1 MNRRYSRNV
10 NAISPGENDSLSHF
24 RVLVAGCGGIGG
36 FVIEELGRLGI
47 GHITAVDGD
56 VFDETNLNRQI
67 LSTPLVMGKSKS
79 AEAKMRM
86 SAVNPD
92 VAVKPLHM
100 MITEGN
106 CRDLVCG
113 HDLVIDALDNVACRL
128 VLEAACREE
137 NIPMIH
143 GAIAGWCGQ
152 VSVVFPGDDTL
163 KKLYPERAG
172 RDVHLNPGSPP
183 FTPAVIASIEVAETV
198 KVLLGRGNPLRNKLL
213 TIDLLLHDYEVI
225 SL

>member
-1 MNRRYSRNV
+1 MNRRYSRNLS
-10 NAISPGENDSLSHF
+10 AISLRENDALSHF
-24 RVLVAGCGGIGG
+24 RVFVAGCGGIGG

-67 LSTPLVMGKSKS
+67 LSTLSVMGKSKS

-86 SAVNPD
+86 SDVNPY
-92 VAVKPLHM
+92 VAVRPLHM
-100 MITEGN
+100 TITEEN
-106 CRDLVCG
+106 CRNLVCG
-113 HDLVIDALDNVACRL
+113 HDLVIDALDNVACRF
-128 VLEAACREE
+128 VLGDACQEE

-143 GAIAGWCGQ
+143 GAISGWCGQ

-172 RDVHLNPGSPP
+172 RDVPLNPGSPP

-198 KVLLGRGNPLRNKLL
+198 KVLLGRGNLLRNKLL
-213 TIDLLLHDYEVI
+213 IIDLLLHDYEVI